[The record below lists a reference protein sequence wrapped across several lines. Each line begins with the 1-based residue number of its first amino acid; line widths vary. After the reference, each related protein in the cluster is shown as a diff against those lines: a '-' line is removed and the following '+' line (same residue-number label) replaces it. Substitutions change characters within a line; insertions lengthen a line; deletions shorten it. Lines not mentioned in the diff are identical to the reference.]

1 LAEGIDTGSA
11 GGKIVFPIFAALASV
26 AASDDCQPAAL
37 FRSDQTRPGAF
48 LDQAPLETDSDQK
61 ADAPAGASA
70 ADTTASDG
78 NAPVITATTSLITV
92 VFGLTMAARRPNR

>member
-1 LAEGIDTGSA
+1 
-11 GGKIVFPIFAALASV
+11 VALLE
-26 AASDDCQPAAL
+26 Q
-37 FRSDQTRPGAF
+37 F
-48 LDQAPLETDSDQK
+48 ETDSDQK
-61 ADAPAGASA
+61 SGAPAGARA